1 MKKLGGVFQL
11 NLVVSFFDLIIFDLK
26 LIFLVLLQLA
36 FQRQSNAVLSLLAV
50 PLFDLLGFAL
60 LITFVSSVDKLSLLF
75 V

>member
-11 NLVVSFFDLIIFDLK
+11 NLVVSFIDLIILDLK
-26 LIFLVLLQLA
+26 LIVLVFLQLA

-50 PLFDLLGFAL
+50 FLFDLLGFAL